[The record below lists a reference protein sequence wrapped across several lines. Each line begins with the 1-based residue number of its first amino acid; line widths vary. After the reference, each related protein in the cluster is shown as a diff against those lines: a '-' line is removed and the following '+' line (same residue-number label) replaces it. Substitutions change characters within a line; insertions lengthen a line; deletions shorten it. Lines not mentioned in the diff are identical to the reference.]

1 MIFKK
6 VNDYIDNLKY
16 EYIISET
23 GLLFKRLYPNK
34 QGSIRMTLD
43 NGKRISVRKIINKCD
58 KDLEIIR
65 YDTDI
70 LLIINRIGYQ
80 LMNYGID
87 GGYYVFGFYGKDKS
101 KLKIRIH
108 RLMYKVFKGSIPEGY
123 VVHHKDHN
131 KLNNTPNNLILMRQD
146 EHVSYHDTFR
156 ERDYHGRLV

>member
-34 QGSIRMTLD
+34 QGSI
-43 NGKRISVRKIINKCD
+43 S
-58 KDLEIIR
+58 
-65 YDTDI
+65 
-70 LLIINRIGYQ
+70 
-80 LMNYGID
+80 
-87 GGYYVFGFYGKDKS
+87 
-101 KLKIRIH
+101 
-108 RLMYKVFKGSIPEGY
+108 EGY

-156 ERDYHGRLV
+156 ERGYHGRLV